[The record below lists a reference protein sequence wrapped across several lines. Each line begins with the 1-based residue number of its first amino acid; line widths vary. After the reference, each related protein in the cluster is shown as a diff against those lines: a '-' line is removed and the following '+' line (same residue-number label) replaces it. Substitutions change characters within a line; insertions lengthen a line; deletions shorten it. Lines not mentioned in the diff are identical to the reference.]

1 MLKGYFT
8 RKPLNGEEVKT
19 AIREARR
26 MHVGATEIEVLE
38 RVVLPLDEYLHF
50 LDNLSS
56 DYDFLKP
63 YADESMFTADGAK
76 CVLVGAPG
84 QLCLAVCLEGHA
96 YPRYCAW
103 PFSDKYQLAALAGN

>member
-1 MLKGYFT
+1 MKGYFT
-8 RKPLNGEEVKT
+8 RKPLNGEEVKA

-63 YADESMFTADGAK
+63 YADESMFMANGAK

-84 QLCLAVCLEGHA
+84 QPWLAVCLEGYA

-103 PFSDKYQLAALAGN
+103 PFADKYQLAALLSD

>member
-1 MLKGYFT
+1 MKGYFT

-50 LDNLSS
+50 LDNLTS

-76 CVLVGAPG
+76 CVLVGALG
-84 QLCLAVCLEGHA
+84 QLCLAVCLEGYA

-103 PFSDKYQLAALAGN
+103 PFSDKYQLEALAVD

>member
-1 MLKGYFT
+1 MKGYFT
-8 RKPLNGEEVKT
+8 RKPLNGEEVKAT
-19 AIREARR
+19 IREARR

-63 YADESMFTADGAK
+63 YADESMFMVNDAK

-84 QLCLAVCLEGHA
+84 QPWLAVCLEGYA

-103 PFSDKYQLAALAGN
+103 PFADKYQLAALLSD

>member
-56 DYDFLKP
+56 DYDFLRP
-63 YADESMFTADGAK
+63 YADESMFTENSAK

-84 QLCLAVCLEGHA
+84 QLCLAVCLEGFA
-96 YPRYCAW
+96 YVRYAAW
-103 PFSDKYQLAALAGN
+103 PFSDKYQLTALLSD

>member
-50 LDNLSS
+50 LDNLGC

-63 YADESMFTADGAK
+63 YADESVFTEDAAK

-84 QLCLAVCLEGHA
+84 QLCLAVCLEGFGF
-96 YPRYCAW
+96 PRYCAW
-103 PFSDKYQLAALAGN
+103 PFSDKYQLAALAGD

>member
-1 MLKGYFT
+1 MKGYFT
-8 RKPLNGEEVKT
+8 RKPLNSEEVKT

-63 YADESMFTADGAK
+63 YADESMFTANGAK

-84 QLCLAVCLEGHA
+84 QHVIAVVLEGFS
-96 YPRYCAW
+96 YPRYCCW
-103 PFSDKYQLAALAGN
+103 PFADRYELAALLKD